1 MAIGSL
7 INTVT
12 SSLLTESVGSLL
24 LAGKGRTIMG
34 LFADVTIEEKHKDE
48 LKITEHPT
56 EKGAAIS
63 DHAYNGDTRAQ
74 YEGGLV

>member
-48 LKITEHPT
+48 LKLPNTQLKQVQLFLIMPT
-56 EKGAAIS
+56 WRHQS
-63 DHAYNGDTRAQ
+63 SR
-74 YEGGLV
+74 